1 MLEKKDYTFMQVRS
15 VFWLFHI
22 GSQDERRPLD
32 YTTRCFFSVSIFS
45 SFFKNLNQSHPALYY
60 TTRWFIFCLNFP
72 QNIIWIKVTQHFI
85 TPPDGFFLSQF
96 SQIIIWIQ
104 SYPALYYTTRCF
116 FFCLNFPKLS
126 SESKSKYFFI
136 FQLHTLD
143 NICSLHHLPHS
154 LLCHPGQVRS

>member
-1 MLEKKDYTFMQVRS
+1 MQSFISKMSLCQHLWLKQTMNFRIEDQKIFSTSFFDRDTVTSSPISLTTTPPPTEVRKALKEKVQKNQKEMLEKKNYTFTQVRS

-72 QNIIWIKVTQHFI
+72 QNII
-85 TPPDGFFLSQF
+85 
-96 SQIIIWIQ
+96 
-104 SYPALYYTTRCF
+104 
-116 FFCLNFPKLS
+116 
-126 SESKSKYFFI
+126 
-136 FQLHTLD
+136 
-143 NICSLHHLPHS
+143 
-154 LLCHPGQVRS
+154 